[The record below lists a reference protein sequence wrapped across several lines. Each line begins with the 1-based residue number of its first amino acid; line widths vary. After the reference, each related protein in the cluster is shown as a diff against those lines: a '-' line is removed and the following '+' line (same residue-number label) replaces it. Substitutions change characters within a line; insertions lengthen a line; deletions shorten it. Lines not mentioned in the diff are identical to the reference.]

1 MQSWHSLALGHKSEG
16 SPQLIKKSQ
25 GKKYQLT
32 ISAKGLSILMLVI
45 NCTVVE
51 VMTLDEM

>member
-16 SPQLIKKSQ
+16 SPQSQ